1 MTFKGKE
8 FNDILLSLG
17 FQFNKAAD
25 VQVRVV
31 SSYAN
36 NNEQLLSNVM
46 TIRATPYKTPPK
58 VQPPAGNKLFIVGDA
73 TDGGWSNPVP
83 VPYQEFTRID
93 SVNYGGIFYMYTN
106 ASYLILPVNGSW
118 DAKYCVTNGLL
129 TGLEKGG
136 EFVYRTSGGDNIPA
150 PKKEGWYKIMLNF
163 QTGIFTVTEFTQ
175 QHGLPANLFIV
186 GDATPGGWNN
196 PVPVPSQQ
204 FTQVNSTRWE
214 ITLNLTAAK
223 AYLFLP
229 ENGNWG
235 KKFGAVNGSDPN
247 IKLGGTFKPEGDNMP
262 SPDASGSYKISVDF
276 VNNSYK
282 LVKQ

>member
-1 MTFKGKE
+1 
-8 FNDILLSLG
+8 
-17 FQFNKAAD
+17 
-25 VQVRVV
+25 
-31 SSYAN
+31 
-36 NNEQLLSNVM
+36 
-46 TIRATPYKTPPK
+46 
-58 VQPPAGNKLFIVGDA
+58 
-73 TDGGWSNPVP
+73 
-83 VPYQEFTRID
+83 
-93 SVNYGGIFYMYTN
+93 
-106 ASYLILPVNGSW
+106 
-118 DAKYCVTNGLL
+118 VTNGLL